1 MHITTLQLAQICA
14 AHGLTP
20 ASNRRDH
27 LLAAISAAGID
38 LTKQPLAAVD
48 APSPAVPTPAPV
60 TAEKLMTAIGNL
72 IDSKLSA
79 QKADFNVETAR
90 IQTRLGGDLAG
101 LDLRV
106 EKLIK
111 RTDDSVVDLA
121 SSTDRRLDA
130 QTKRLDD
137 LNDEL
142 AARETEI
149 KELRSHR
156 KAGASKA
163 DIAKAVADAFA
174 PIRAAFEAAPA
185 EVQQR
190 VTEAA
195 PAQRKSIEEV
205 FGLNIAGDCA
215 VYGAPYG
222 VDPDYVF
229 DPDTLKLAL
238 HAIDS
243 GQNVWLGGER
253 GTGKT
258 QFALQLA
265 ARTGRPFYRVSFDR
279 NTERAEFIGADG
291 LVNGSTV
298 WQDGQVLQAYRTAG
312 AICLLDEA
320 SAVRPDYATTL
331 HALLEPNSS
340 YTITSTGETVHR
352 APGMA
357 FIAADNTNGCGD
369 STGRYAG
376 TSVQNSALIDRF
388 AFSFKVKFLDAAIE
402 EKLLINRGATAKLA
416 ASLVNLLNVCR
427 REVGSSLVE
436 PPSLRQAFAFVLA
449 INGGA
454 DPCFAWELAVV
465 NKSPEESQE
474 ALRQL
479 YAAHWA

>member
-1 MHITTLQLAQICA
+1 MQITTLQLAQICA

-48 APSPAVPTPAPV
+48 APSPAVPTTAPV
-60 TAEKLMTAIGNL
+60 TPEKLMTAIGNL

-90 IQTRLGGDLAG
+90 IQTRLKGDLAG

-106 EKLIK
+106 DHRVEKLAK
-111 RTDDSVVDLA
+111 RTDDSIVDLA
-121 SSTDRRLDA
+121 SSIDRRFDTLTD
-130 QTKRLDD
+130 QLT
-137 LNDEL
+137 
-142 AARETEI
+142 ARETEI

-156 KAGASKA
+156 KTGASKA

-402 EKLLINRGATAKLA
+402 ERLLINRGATAKLA